1 VKTNAT
7 GFYAPN
13 GFLTI
18 RHLDCGRIQT
28 VQPITR
34 PNGEWIGWGSDAD
47 FCLACENE
55 DKPAGLAYEALPAK
69 ETA

>member
-1 VKTNAT
+1 MNAT
-7 GFYAPN
+7 GFYKPN

-18 RHLDCGRIQT
+18 CHLDCGRIQT

-55 DKPAGLAYEALPAK
+55 GKPAGLAYEALPAK